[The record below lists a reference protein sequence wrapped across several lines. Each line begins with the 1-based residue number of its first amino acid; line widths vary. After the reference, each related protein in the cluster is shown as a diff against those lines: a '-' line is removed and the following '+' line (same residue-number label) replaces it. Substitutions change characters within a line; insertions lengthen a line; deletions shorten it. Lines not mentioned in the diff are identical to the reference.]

1 MTRKKTISSPE
12 DPKIIAEVGGLVD
25 EARVTR
31 GVYGPDLDPE
41 EISTALNCAPTSA
54 HRRGDARGPRR
65 PGWAKGA
72 WLLAVEGRS
81 PVGPDEILDRLLGRL
96 PDDPGVLRRLA
107 AKYSVRVRFGL
118 FVGEWNRGFELSPR
132 SIERLAALGVSVGFD
147 MYADPGRDRE

>member
-72 WLLAVEGRS
+72 WLLAVEGRRSEEHTSELQS
-81 PVGPDEILDRLLGRL
+81 PTNLVCRLLL
-96 PDDPGVLRRLA
+96 
-107 AKYSVRVRFGL
+107 
-118 FVGEWNRGFELSPR
+118 
-132 SIERLAALGVSVGFD
+132 
-147 MYADPGRDRE
+147 